1 MGIFL
6 QLIQLNIL
14 KSKKKKKNINS
25 FILKIISLE
34 NILKFGKLII

>member
-14 KSKKKKKNINS
+14 KSKKKKNINS